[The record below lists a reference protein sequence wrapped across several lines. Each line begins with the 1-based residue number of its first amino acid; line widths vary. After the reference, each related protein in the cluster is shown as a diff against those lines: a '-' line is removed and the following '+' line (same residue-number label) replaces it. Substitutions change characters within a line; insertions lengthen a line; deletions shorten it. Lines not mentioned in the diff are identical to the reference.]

1 MNEPPEVPTP
11 PPDIPRGLLWT
22 SLMAPPLMTSILT
35 MVIGATYKRT
45 SYGEAFLLVLP
56 VALLTI
62 LFCLASFVSAWK
74 VRYRGRSLVLT
85 SFGYLLG
92 QIILCLGLWF
102 GGCYLIMSR

>member
-1 MNEPPEVPTP
+1 
-11 PPDIPRGLLWT
+11 
-22 SLMAPPLMTSILT
+22 
-35 MVIGATYKRT
+35 
-45 SYGEAFLLVLP
+45 
-56 VALLTI
+56 VALVTI